1 MEYESLIRQKFHQFC
16 PSIHVLDS
24 FVHHLVVIIKIIESN
39 FFLKCVPYSK
49 GQKIDLF
56 ILKLVF
62 ERYFDIFL
70 VHKDID
76 PKICFQH
83 MTVIASNYYM
93 FFINYLIE
101 TFVICIHSQ
110 VKNSKQ
116 LRYVHFKYGIL
127 RNPFLRKLLKRNNIV
142 L

>member
-1 MEYESLIRQKFHQFC
+1 M
-16 PSIHVLDS
+16 DS

-70 VHKDID
+70 ANIIRKTD
-76 PKICFQH
+76 
-83 MTVIASNYYM
+83 
-93 FFINYLIE
+93 FINFYAIFNE
-101 TFVICIHSQ
+101 
-110 VKNSKQ
+110 KNIKHHKTKKSFAQ
-116 LRYVHFKYGIL
+116 NFC
-127 RNPFLRKLLKRNNIV
+127 LKNV
-142 L
+142 